1 MSRAARVLVL
11 GSINVDLVVRSAR
24 LPRPGET
31 VIGGDFFQA
40 AGGKGANQAV
50 AAARAAGG
58 GVALIAAVGDDDFGR
73 WSRTELG
80 REPLGLDHVRTL
92 RGTATGVALI
102 LVDASGENLISV
114 ASGANQAL
122 GIEQV
127 AEIDDAVWS
136 AASVFLAGLEVPLD
150 VVRAG
155 LERARRH
162 GLLTVLNPAPAL
174 TGAADP
180 SLLGLVDLLTPNEHE
195 AATLAGIEVR
205 DPTSAAEAGHRL
217 RALGCRQVL
226 VTLGGAGSVLVGAE
240 TVHIPARPVVAID
253 TTAAGD
259 ALNGA
264 LVAALAE
271 GRPLRE
277 AIEWATVAAAISV
290 TRRGAQ
296 PSLPQRAEIDHAWS
310 SGGPPPR
317 PAAP

>member
-1 MSRAARVLVL
+1 M
-11 GSINVDLVVRSAR
+11 
-24 LPRPGET
+24 
-31 VIGGDFFQA
+31 IGGEFFQA

-50 AAARAAGG
+50 AAARAGGG

-73 WSRTELG
+73 WSRAELG
-80 REPLGLDHVRTL
+80 REPLGLAQVRTL
-92 RGTATGVALI
+92 PGTATGVALI
-102 LVDASGENLISV
+102 LVDGAGENLISV

-122 GIEQV
+122 TREQLTDL
-127 AEIDDAVWS
+127 DDSVWS
-136 AASVFLAGLEVPLD
+136 QASVFLAGLEVPLE

-155 LERARRH
+155 LERARRR

-174 TGAADP
+174 ADAADP
-180 SLLGLVDLLTPNEHE
+180 ALLSLVDILTPNEHE

-205 DPTSAAEAGHRL
+205 DPLSAAKAGQRL
-217 RALGCRQVL
+217 RELGCKQVL
-226 VTLGGAGSVLVGAE
+226 VTLGAAGSVLVGAE
-240 TVHIPARPVVAID
+240 TMLIPARPVVAVD

-271 GRPLRE
+271 GRPLCE
-277 AIEWATVAAAISV
+277 AIAWATAAAAISV

-310 SGGPPPR
+310 AGGPPPQ
-317 PAAP
+317 ALAS